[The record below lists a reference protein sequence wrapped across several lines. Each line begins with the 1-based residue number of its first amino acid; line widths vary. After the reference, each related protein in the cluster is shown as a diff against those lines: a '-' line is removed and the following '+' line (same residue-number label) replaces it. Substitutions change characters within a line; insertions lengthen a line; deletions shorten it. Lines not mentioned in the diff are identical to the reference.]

1 MLTHSFT
8 PRHDDLDVRS
18 SINYNCSAREA
29 LSVDAGYAGYPVLVT
44 SRKQNYR
51 LNLKTR
57 GKERDEKLNDPQH
70 QARRWIVERTQSW
83 LKPLP
88 QTPGQLRKTEASF
101 TAAYQDAA
109 ERAASIVRG
118 LCGQPKLPA
127 QLL

>member
-1 MLTHSFT
+1 M
-8 PRHDDLDVRS
+8 
-18 SINYNCSAREA
+18 
-29 LSVDAGYAGYPVLVT
+29 DAGYAGYPVLVT

-57 GKERDEKLNDPQH
+57 AKERDEKLNDPQH

-109 ERAASIVRG
+109 ERAASNISLCADIEVYLGTSRIISIAMLLAPIPPCAAVAAFMMVCVR
-118 LCGQPKLPA
+118 PRR
-127 QLL
+127 